1 LLLVLP
7 PALGAGAIVLL
18 RYGAY
23 PRAFLYVL
31 PLALLVAV
39 RGGMECGDWAARRL
53 VPTGRWQ
60 RLARAHLGV
69 GIVGAIILLSAAS
82 LPPYYRYPKQDYMGA
97 LQFVNAR
104 KAVTDTVSAVGMAAN
119 VYRTYYAPGL
129 DFPATR
135 AELAA
140 LRGP

>member
-1 LLLVLP
+1 
-7 PALGAGAIVLL
+7 
-18 RYGAY
+18 
-23 PRAFLYVL
+23 
-31 PLALLVAV
+31 
-39 RGGMECGDWAARRL
+39 
-53 VPTGRWQ
+53 
-60 RLARAHLGV
+60 
-69 GIVGAIILLSAAS
+69 LLSAAS

-140 LRGP
+140 LRGPGHSIWILYSFPRDMRIRFAEIYAYLRANAQIIKVFPGTVGDGTIYVARIDGAGD